1 MAQNEHLPFVDSIY
15 EIWLSKS
22 VDTNF
27 ERFLLRNFCSNAF
40 SECVAF
46 YRLILNELCNAS
58 RGNFSTVSYVGSG
71 VWRYDITSI
80 GGYFTFTIVT
90 YMEKKALFI
99 IDLDYPIPLVR
110 PYSTLRENRIVTI
123 KESKLRQ
130 IILETLRRVIH
141 TA

>member
-46 YRLILNELCNAS
+46 YRLILQKAFQEP
-58 RGNFSTVSYVGSG
+58 G
-71 VWRYDITSI
+71 
-80 GGYFTFTIVT
+80 
-90 YMEKKALFI
+90 MEK
-99 IDLDYPIPLVR
+99 
-110 PYSTLRENRIVTI
+110 
-123 KESKLRQ
+123 
-130 IILETLRRVIH
+130 ILLQRL
-141 TA
+141 

>member
-1 MAQNEHLPFVDSIY
+1 MVQNEHLPFVNSIY

-27 ERFLLRNFCSNAF
+27 EKFLVRNFCSNAF

-58 RGNFSTVSYVGSG
+58 RGDFATVSYVGSG

-80 GGYFTFTIVT
+80 GGYFTFTIVN
-90 YMEKKALFI
+90 YMGKRALFI
-99 IDLDYPIPLVR
+99 IDLDYPIPLVS
-110 PYSTLRENRIVTI
+110 PYSSLRENKTIVL
-123 KESKLRQ
+123 KESQLRN
-130 IILETLRRVIH
+130 IIREAIKKVLIS
-141 TA
+141 A

>member
-1 MAQNEHLPFVDSIY
+1 MAQNEHLPFVNSIY
-15 EIWLSKS
+15 EIWLSRS

-40 SECVAF
+40 SECVVF

-71 VWRYDITSI
+71 VWRYDIVSI

-90 YMEKKALFI
+90 YMGKRALYI

-110 PYSTLRENRIVTI
+110 PYSSLRENKIITL
-123 KESKLRQ
+123 KESQLRT
-130 IILETLRRVIH
+130 IIRESIKRIMNI
-141 TA
+141 A